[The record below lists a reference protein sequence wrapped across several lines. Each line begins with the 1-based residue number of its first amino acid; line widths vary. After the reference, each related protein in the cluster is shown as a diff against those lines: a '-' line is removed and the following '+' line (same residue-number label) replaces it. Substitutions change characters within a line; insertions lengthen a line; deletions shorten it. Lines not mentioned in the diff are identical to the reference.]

1 MNKSRMRTAT
11 RLTMQALIGCA
22 LVVGVSA
29 SAAAQK
35 RGTPVA
41 IEGSV
46 PGERYVAPRNGFDLF
61 ANADL
66 AASGMRSAAN
76 FYWAVSNI
84 GPCADGHVL
93 YGDGFGC
100 GGFGGTGAGVFEVVL
115 AAGVPIS
122 DFRKIRAVYQGVN
135 NHLGTQGFTQMSSHL
150 RVGAGSQD
158 WGPADNTFGRL
169 FKGETSTNDGTC
181 RDNTQRSNNFMGT
194 NVTLLSGSDCPATWA
209 STGFDG
215 PRPLTDSSFIKLK
228 ARQGSAAFTFD
239 YFRVPDSDKDNSKFL
254 GSFSTYGKISDHF
267 DEALQSY
274 GSVTPKYT
282 SRKPARNGFP
292 IGLDVT
298 FQAYTFN
305 RPQIANAVFW
315 QMIVVNNSK
324 DVYGTGIDY
333 DSLYMGVMNGIAIS
347 GDQQPSQ
354 YAQPHRNAIFA
365 VRSGVNIGCNG
376 ATPNLPGVGGCNNQ
390 GFRNSQG
397 FGIVMLKSPIGDTR
411 NKLLTRPGPFYDPTS
426 PYADDTITF
435 NHHHQCGFGLNCFS
449 STMGLNDRRGFGMI
463 SSTEQNVLDGRD
475 PGSLSAAQQW
485 VTFRPKAHPAQPN
498 AVFNRYVPG
507 TWSYENKV
515 RAAGLTPAQR
525 QDTIF
530 FDDCSGTGFINVA
543 NQNGGRPLP
552 SCSVAFSDTMP
563 GKQTASGPGNVGG
576 VMTAGPFPLKAGD
589 TTSFIISWYAARDSA
604 GFEALTN
611 AITDSYLSFFLGP
624 DAPPAPRIAAV
635 QVASAE
641 ERDSLALQPFVR
653 LIFTDEPET
662 FVDPF
667 FARYYLD
674 LKSSQDPFF
683 KRMRNINPTLADT
696 VLKISQ
702 NNFAELYI
710 FRSCNNGL
718 TFSSRTD
725 CVTDRTIGP
734 NGTIGLGYRP
744 YAILRADINGNIPN
758 TFTDNAVL
766 PGISYLYSLVPR
778 SRGLTI
784 AIQDLDPTD
793 NSAACAA
800 DTTFAACKKIQR
812 IFTVADTASASI
824 ATSGPSVARVYV
836 PVSVPAGGRHASTL
850 VTSRAGT
857 ATVPVRITLTGNATS
872 GDYRLIFGNR
882 FIIQQT
888 TNTVTNA
895 TTSVVR
901 VQDVIA
907 TGVRS
912 GVNVTDF
919 VENETVLSGPGPLDF
934 TGFTYTPQIST
945 NPGTRFEADTAIGLG
960 FVLAQGSRP
969 LYVSLSVVD
978 TGITPTTP
986 ESFTRRSDFPGF
998 LVSVNQLTADSL
1010 KLERIVTP
1018 AGDSV
1023 AILLMNSNSLQFR
1036 QENSQRVNARG
1047 QYSFTFADD
1056 AFGHGGP
1063 FIATGTAEQVGPRFT
1078 SSIANRNTATVGDV
1092 SARIGAIVS
1101 GTSATVGGALRPIKF
1116 PFSVTSK
1123 TGNPIILAA
1132 AARTIAA
1139 ASTVNG
1145 ITVTVPATTN
1155 TFLLG
1160 NGSDTVRVAVDSLSW
1175 LPGDPFVVL
1184 EVVANDSVIGGRVV
1198 IDPATGKRLT
1208 QLDTVVAFLPTVL
1221 GCNSPRTA
1229 CNPVK
1234 FPGPGATGFLP
1245 FAANTKLVIDYPLPF
1260 TLASD
1265 IDVRVNAA
1273 NPLAGFTGRSL
1284 SKVRVVPNPYV
1295 VQSLYD
1301 EVDGQGNGEPRLMFT
1316 GLPGRGSLR
1325 IYSISGQFLQQLSWT
1340 AGDLEGETSGDLK
1353 WNLRTREG
1361 TIVASGLY
1369 IYVLT
1374 ANDERGKQVT
1384 ARGKFVVIR

>member
-1 MNKSRMRTAT
+1 MSNESRLRIAARVTVQGTFALALLAGAAT
-11 RLTMQALIGCA
+11 VAT
-22 LVVGVSA
+22 
-29 SAAAQK
+29 AQK
-35 RGTPVA
+35 RSTPVA
-41 IEGSV
+41 IQGSY
-46 PGERYVAPRNGFDLF
+46 PGESYVAPRQGFDLF

-66 AASGMRSAAN
+66 AASGMRNAAN

-84 GPCADGHVL
+84 GPCADGHLL

-100 GGFGGTGAGVFEVVL
+100 GGYGAVGQGVFEVVL
-115 AAGVPIS
+115 SAGVPIS

-135 NHLGTQGFTQMSSHL
+135 NMLGTQGFTQLSSHI

-158 WGPADNTFGRL
+158 WGPADNTFGRY
-169 FKGETSTNDGTC
+169 FIGQTSTNDGTC

-194 NVTLLSGSDCPATWA
+194 NVTLLAGSDCPSTWA
-209 STGFDG
+209 NTGFDG
-215 PRPLTDSSFIKLK
+215 PRPLSDSAFIKLK
-228 ARQGSAAFTFD
+228 NRQGSANFTFD
-239 YFRVPDSDKDNSKFL
+239 YFRIPAADKDNTKFL
-254 GSFSTYGKISDHF
+254 GSFSTYGLISDHF

-274 GSVTPKYT
+274 GSVTPKYAA
-282 SRKPARNGFP
+282 RKPARNGFP
-292 IGLDVT
+292 LGLDVR
-298 FQAYTFN
+298 FEAYTFT

-315 QMIVVNNSK
+315 QMIVINNSK
-324 DVYGTGIDY
+324 DVYGTGINY
-333 DSLYMGVMNGIAIS
+333 DSLYMGVMNGIALG
-347 GDQQPSQ
+347 GDQNPSQ
-354 YAQPHRNAIFA
+354 YAVPSRNGIFV
-365 VRSGVNIGCNG
+365 VRNGVNIGCNG
-376 ATPNLPGVGGCNNQ
+376 ATLGLPGTSGCNNQ

-397 FGIVMLKSPIGDTR
+397 FGILMLKSPIGDTR

-435 NHHHQCGFGLNCFS
+435 NHHHQCGFGAACFN

-463 SSTEQNVLDGRD
+463 SSTEENVLDGRD
-475 PGSLSAAQQW
+475 PGSIPANTQW
-485 VTFRPKAHPAQPN
+485 GTFRPKAHPVQPS

-507 TWSYENKV
+507 TWSYQNKV
-515 RAAGLTPAQR
+515 RAAGLTPAQM

-530 FDDCSGTGFINVA
+530 FDDCYGSGFINVA
-543 NQNGGRPLP
+543 GKSQP
-552 SCSVAFSDTMP
+552 SCSVPFSDTMP
-563 GKQTASGPGNVGG
+563 GKQPAGGPGNVGG
-576 VMTAGPFPLKAGD
+576 AMTAGPFPLKAGD
-589 TTSFIISWYAARDSA
+589 TTSFIIVWYAARDSS

-611 AITDSYLSFFLGP
+611 AITDSYLGFFLGP
-624 DAPPAPRIAAV
+624 DAPPSPKIAAV
-635 QVASAE
+635 QVSSAE
-641 ERDSLALQPFVR
+641 ERDSLALLPFVR

-667 FARYYLD
+667 FQRYAQD
-674 LKSSQDPFF
+674 LRTSQDPFF
-683 KRMRNINPTLADT
+683 VRLRNMNPTLADT
-696 VLKISQ
+696 VEKISQ
-702 NNFAELYI
+702 NNFSELWI

-725 CVTDRTIGP
+725 CVTDRTLGP
-734 NGTIGLGYRP
+734 TGTIGLGYRP
-744 YAILRADINGNIPN
+744 YAILRADANGNIPN
-758 TFTDNAVL
+758 TFTDNSVL
-766 PGISYLYSLVPR
+766 PGITYLYSLVPR
-778 SRGLTI
+778 SRGLTL
-784 AIQDLDPTD
+784 AIRDVDPTD
-793 NSAACAA
+793 ATGGCLT
-800 DTTFAACKKIQR
+800 DTLCKKISR
-812 IFTVADTASASI
+812 IFTVADTTSGSI

-836 PVSVPAGGRHASTL
+836 PVSVPAGGRHANTV

-857 ATVPVRITLTGNATS
+857 ATLPVRVTLTGNATS

-888 TNTVTNA
+888 TNTTNNT

-907 TGVRS
+907 TGVRN
-912 GVNVTDF
+912 GVNVNDF

-934 TGFTYTPQIST
+934 TGFTYTPAVST
-945 NPGTRFEADTAIGLG
+945 NPGVRFEADTAIGFG

-969 LYVSLSVVD
+969 LYVSLSVID
-978 TGITPTTP
+978 TGVTPTTP

-1010 KLERIVTP
+1010 KLERIVGPT
-1018 AGDSV
+1018 GDSIAV
-1023 AILLMNSNSLQFR
+1023 ILMNSNALQFR
-1036 QENSQRVNARG
+1036 QENSQRVNGRG
-1047 QYSFTFADD
+1047 QYSFNFADD

-1063 FIATGTAEQVGPRFT
+1063 FIATGTAEQVGPAFT
-1078 SSIANRNTATVGDV
+1078 ASIANRTTAVVGDV
-1092 SARIGAIVS
+1092 STRIGQIVT
-1101 GTSATVGGALRPIKF
+1101 GVSAAVGGALRPIKF
-1116 PFSVTSK
+1116 PFTVTSA
-1123 TGNPIILAA
+1123 TGHQIILAA
-1132 AARTIAA
+1132 AARTVAA

-1145 ITVTVPATTN
+1145 VTVSVAATTN

-1184 EVVANDSVIGGRVV
+1184 EVVPNDSVIGGRVV
-1198 IDPATGKRLT
+1198 VDPTTGKRLT

-1221 GCNSPRTA
+1221 GCNTPRTA

-1234 FPGPGATGFLP
+1234 FPGPGATGYLP
-1245 FAANTKLVIDYPLPF
+1245 YAAGTKLVIDYPLPF

-1273 NPLAGFTGRSL
+1273 NPLAGFTARSL
-1284 SKVRVVPNPYV
+1284 NKVRVVPNPYV

-1301 EVDGQGNGEPRLMFT
+1301 EINGQGAGDPRIMFT
-1316 GLPGRGSLR
+1316 GLPARGTLR
-1325 IYSISGQFLQQLSWT
+1325 IYSVSGQFLQQLSWT
-1340 AGDLEGETSGDLK
+1340 AADLEGESSGDLK